1 MATINTTSFPES
13 FNFVGNPIIVEAV
26 NKTNVS
32 DSSMHQTVIEVI
44 APLPSSVGET
54 ITADYTFECETTP
67 GGTVSVD
74 ISSALRAILEPKEWN
89 PLIWAEGY
97 TISYPTAEFAVRV
110 YDRYMYDGAI
120 YDGDKSFYPTDA
132 GSGAGYG
139 AHAFLGKLSDLE
151 RYILSN
157 HPDDFYEYLTF
168 SRKPTSGERWGV
180 GDLQLTSK
188 YNSSTKKVESTVHRI
203 TDDEATLPTGH
214 RQFLFVNSM
223 GVYETVSAVMRESLS
238 YTMESTVHSLAQGPT
253 YKGSPSLSTHK
264 TSPRATLQ
272 MSSGYTTREWAD
284 WWTTEFLTAKHCWV
298 KMGLNGMI
306 KQVTNEDGTVADI
319 SLNRDAYWIP
329 CTVTPADEETLIFNR
344 AEQRLPHV
352 NFDVKLALSGS
363 IVTKP
368 NLTV

>member
-1 MATINTTSFPES
+1 MATINTTSFPQS

-32 DSSMHQTVIEVI
+32 NSSMHQTVIEVI
-44 APLPSSVGET
+44 TPLPSSLGEAV
-54 ITADYTFECETTP
+54 TADYTFECETTP

-74 ISSALRAILEPKEWN
+74 ISSALRAVLEPKEWN
-89 PLIWAEGY
+89 PLIWEEGD
-97 TISYPTAEFAVRV
+97 TISYPSAEFAVRV
-110 YDRYMYDGAI
+110 YDRYMYDGSI
-120 YDGDKSFYPTDA
+120 YDGAKSFYPTNA
-132 GSGAGYG
+132 GSGSGNG
-139 AHAFLGKLSDLE
+139 AHAFLGKLSDLD

-157 HPDDFYEYLTF
+157 HPDDFYDKLTF
-168 SRKPTSGERWGV
+168 SRKPLTGERWGK
-180 GDLQLTSK
+180 GDLKLTSA
-188 YNSSTKKVESTVHRI
+188 YSSGVETTVLRI
-203 TDDEATLPTGH
+203 TDAEATLPTGH
-214 RQFLFVNSM
+214 RHFLFVNSM

-298 KMGLNGMI
+298 KMDLNSLEASG
-306 KQVTNEDGTVADI
+306 DGS
-319 SLNRDAYWIP
+319 SLGWSSRAAWIP
-329 CTVTPADEETLIFNR
+329 CTVTPADEETLVYNR

-352 NFDVKLALSGS
+352 NFDVQLALSGS
-363 IVTKP
+363 IATKP